1 MDFTAYFRSIMEQ
14 DPRPIVICS
23 PEHEILYMNPA
34 ATSGENEK
42 NAGLLGK
49 SLCNCHSRR
58 SQEKLKEIVAWFQES
73 TAHNEVYIQHKEKE
87 NEDLYMVA
95 LRDESGGLIGYYERH
110 ERRNRES
117 GKLYDM

>member
-1 MDFTAYFRSIMEQ
+1 MDLTAYFRSIIEQ

-34 ATSGENEK
+34 SVSGK
-42 NAGLLGK
+42 DSGNAALLGK
-49 SLCNCHSRR
+49 SLFNCHNKR
-58 SQEKLKEIVAWFQES
+58 SQEKLKEVVAWFRES
-73 TAHNEVYIQHKEKE
+73 PANNEVYIQHKGKE

-110 ERRNRES
+110 ERRDGET